1 MGSGPRAPITGN
13 KSTPQRGQTSK
24 PTPAKAAPAKAA
36 PEPTGWA
43 ATPNFT
49 RERAA
54 AAATPYAGMNWNPK
68 RDADVMVAEY
78 RKPRKAP
85 TGVISK
91 YMPKLGG

>member
-13 KSTPQRGQTSK
+13 KSTPQRGQTNNR
-24 PTPAKAAPAKAA
+24 PTPAKAA

-43 ATPNFT
+43 ATSNFT

>member
-1 MGSGPRAPITGN
+1 MASGGGGKPTQLRYGRGA
-13 KSTPQRGQTSK
+13 STPTTAS
-24 PTPAKAAPAKAA
+24 AKAAPAKAA

-54 AAATPYAGMNWNPK
+54 AASARYTGMEWNPQ
-68 RDADVMVAEY
+68 RDAAVLVADY